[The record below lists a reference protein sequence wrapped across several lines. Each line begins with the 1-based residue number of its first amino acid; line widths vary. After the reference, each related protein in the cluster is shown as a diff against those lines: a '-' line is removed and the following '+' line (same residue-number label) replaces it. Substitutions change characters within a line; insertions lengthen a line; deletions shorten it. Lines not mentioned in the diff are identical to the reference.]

1 MPQSPEGQ
9 NPSFLDGSR
18 FLSIDFGVVEFP
30 SDSLS
35 VKRLRQSFP
44 EMFEEGL
51 LKDGYGRFFFPLEH
65 DDPPHLGRLNDL
77 LSAERVLADYAFYN
91 AINPYPSET
100 LDEECHW
107 CASNARENLEHLYQE
122 FKLADSPETAR
133 FLIRHVE
140 EQGAQQGERAK
151 SRAR

>member
-1 MPQSPEGQ
+1 MPQPPKDQSPSFPEGR
-9 NPSFLDGSR
+9 L
-18 FLSIDFGVVEFP
+18 LSIDFGVVEFP

-35 VKRLRQSFP
+35 VKRLRQIFP
-44 EMFEEGL
+44 ELFEEGL
-51 LKDGYGRFFFPLEH
+51 LKDGYGRFFFPLDHEN
-65 DDPPHLGRLNDL
+65 PPHLVRLHDL

-91 AINPYPSET
+91 AITPYPSET

-107 CASNARENLEHLYQE
+107 CADEARKELEQLYQD

-133 FLIRHVE
+133 LLIRHVE
-140 EQGAQQGERAK
+140 EQGAQQGKQAK